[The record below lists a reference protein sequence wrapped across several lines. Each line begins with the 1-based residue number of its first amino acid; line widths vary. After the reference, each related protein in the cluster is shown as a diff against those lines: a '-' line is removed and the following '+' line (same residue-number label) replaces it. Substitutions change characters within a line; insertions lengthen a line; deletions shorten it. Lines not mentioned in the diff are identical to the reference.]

1 LREKL
6 RGMTAK
12 VSKPKPKPKSKA
24 KRHNES
30 SFGGF
35 FSPLSIQVEQ
45 QKGTSTFSGT
55 VDGSLASDEFSVSSS
70 STGGQ

>member
-12 VSKPKPKPKSKA
+12 VSKPTPKPKSKA

-35 FSPLSIQVEQ
+35 FSPLGIEQ
-45 QKGTSTFSGT
+45 QKGTSTFPGT
-55 VDGSLASDEFSVSSS
+55 VDGSLASEDFSVSSS